1 MRKVPIDPVPQFVG
15 ENQKIGHSLDEGQPR
30 HVAGPSYF
38 DWRRCAAVIRDK
50 PVVAVIWTW
59 ALLLSG
65 CGGPTGKGMYKDR
78 DRPLPE
84 AEASPH
90 DSLTASEV
98 RIRELVRQVYGQHI
112 VKETIAHSGGD
123 AVLKLGLRDEKISS
137 LDINLSSLARQFGAE
152 GPTLAALKAAL
163 NFDHEADQA
172 K

>member
-1 MRKVPIDPVPQFVG
+1 MSRPRGAQKRRARRRKRRRAPRKRAMRKVPIDPVPQFVG

-90 DSLTASEV
+90 DS
-98 RIRELVRQVYGQHI
+98 
-112 VKETIAHSGGD
+112 
-123 AVLKLGLRDEKISS
+123 
-137 LDINLSSLARQFGAE
+137 
-152 GPTLAALKAAL
+152 
-163 NFDHEADQA
+163 
-172 K
+172 